1 MPKPDVALNPLVMIR
16 TFSAKLRV
24 LGRSSIGRRSLA
36 SERGDTLIEV
46 LISAVLIAGIVVA
59 TLTGLDSTNK
69 ATSLQRARSQ
79 ADALAQQ
86 DEDRLRSIPITE
98 LKKLEETAFTQTIE
112 EGGTKYKVTSSA
124 KYIVDNAAT
133 TNCATTA
140 PSAEYIQTISS
151 VTWNS
156 IGTGKPVVE
165 TGIVSPPPDT
175 SLIVQVTGPSDVAEP
190 GVEANI
196 TGPSTASALTSTNG
210 CAILAV
216 SPGEY
221 EINVHQTGYV
231 DQNWI
236 TESKNDSFYP
246 SKVYLPAVTTT
257 KEPYIFAKGA
267 RVNPLSFKYLNPTT
281 GKEEPTKALNAR
293 MENTEMTPT
302 FRLLRPESST
312 TPVETITQ
320 SEKIVYPFTAP
331 YTVYAGSCLANKP
344 PEKERVS
351 ITFAPGGEAT
361 PKLLLPSLIVDVWQ
375 NSKKEWEKEAA
386 PKKLITSK
394 PEIFLYDTDEGCES
408 KRQTPETIEKQTEKG
423 GALKYPGQ
431 PWGTYTVCVNVPY
444 KNTKTGKTENKYF
457 EEKEQKNNNPKQAGT
472 VVNLYE
478 GGTKGE
484 KLLPEAEGS
493 EKSCP

>member
-1 MPKPDVALNPLVMIR
+1 MPKPDVVLNLLVMIR
-16 TFSAKLRV
+16 TFSAKPRV
-24 LGRSSIGRRSLA
+24 LGRSPIGRRSLA

-175 SLIVQVTGPSDVAEP
+175 SLIVQVTGPSDVAEA
-190 GVEANI
+190 GVEANV

-221 EINVHQTGYV
+221 AINVHQTGYV
-231 DQNWI
+231 DQNWFK
-236 TESKNDSFYP
+236 ESKEDSFYP
-246 SKVYLPAVTTT
+246 SKIYLPAETTT

-281 GKEEPTKALNAR
+281 GKEESTKAQNAR
-293 MENTEMTPT
+293 LENTEMTPS
-302 FRLLRPESST
+302 FRLLRPEGST
-312 TPVETITQ
+312 TYVETITQ
-320 SEKIVYPFTAP
+320 SEKIVYPFATP
-331 YTVYAGSCLANKP
+331 YTAYAGSCLANKP
-344 PEKERVS
+344 PVEKERVS

-375 NSKKEWEKEAA
+375 GSKAET
-386 PKKLITSK
+386 PKKLVTTA
-394 PEIFLYDTDEGCES
+394 PEVFLSDTDEGCENTYN
-408 KRQTPETIEKQTEKG
+408 QQETIIPINEKV

-431 PWGTYTVCVNVPY
+431 PWGTYTVCVNVAY
-444 KNTKTGKTENKYF
+444 KNLSTGKTEKKHIS
-457 EEKEQKNNNPKQAGT
+457 EEGQKNDHPEQKGT
-472 VVNLYE
+472 IVNLYE
-478 GGTKGE
+478 GGTNGTGLE
-484 KLLPEAEGS
+484 EN
-493 EKSCP
+493 SCP

>member
-1 MPKPDVALNPLVMIR
+1 MIR

-24 LGRSSIGRRSLA
+24 LGRSPIGRRSLA

-112 EGGTKYKVTSSA
+112 EGGTKYKITSSA

-175 SLIVQVTGPSDVAEP
+175 SLIVQVTGPSDVAEA

-196 TGPSTASALTSTNG
+196 TGPSNASALTSANG

-312 TPVETITQ
+312 TYVETITQ

-361 PKLLLPSLIVDVWQ
+361 PKLLLPSLIVDVWEGT
-375 NSKKEWEKEAA
+375 KTT
-386 PKKLITSK
+386 PVKLIASK
-394 PEIFLYDTDEGCES
+394 PEVFLSDTDEGCES
-408 KRQTPETIEKQTEKG
+408 TYHEPETIEKQTEKN

-444 KNTKTGKTENKYF
+444 KNTKTSKTEHKYI
-457 EEKEQKNNNPKQAGT
+457 EATGQKNNNPKKEGT

-478 GGTKGE
+478 GGSKGE
-484 KLLPEAEGS
+484 GLLPAAEGL

>member
-1 MPKPDVALNPLVMIR
+1 MPKPDVVLNPLVMIR

-24 LGRSSIGRRSLA
+24 LGRSPIGRRSLV

-46 LISAVLIAGIVVA
+46 LISAVLIAGIIIA

-69 ATSLQRARSQ
+69 ATALQRARSQ

-86 DEDRLRSIPITE
+86 DEDRLRSLPIAE
-98 LKKLEETAFTQTIE
+98 LKKLEEKPFPQTIT
-112 EGGTKYKVTSSA
+112 EGGTKYEVTSSA

-151 VTWNS
+151 VTWHS

-175 SLIVQVTGPSDVAEP
+175 SLIVQVTGPSGVAEA
-190 GVEANI
+190 GVEANV
-196 TGPSTASALTSTNG
+196 TGPSTASALTSANG

-221 EINVHQTGYV
+221 AINVHQTGYV

-236 TESKNDSFYP
+236 TESKNDPFYP
-246 SKVYLPAVTTT
+246 SKIYLPAETTT
-257 KEPYIFAKGA
+257 KEQYIFAKGA
-267 RVNPLSFKYLNPTT
+267 RLNPLSFEYLNPTT
-281 GKEEPTKALNAR
+281 GKEESTKALNAR
-293 MENTEMTPT
+293 LENTEMAPT
-302 FRLLRPESST
+302 FRLLLPEGSSKYE
-312 TPVETITQ
+312 PTIQT
-320 SEKIVYPFTAP
+320 EKIIYPFKDAYTA
-331 YTVYAGSCLANKP
+331 YAGTCLANRP
-344 PEKERVS
+344 PSEKERVS
-351 ITFAPGGEAT
+351 ITFAEGGEPT
-361 PKLLLPSLIVDVWQ
+361 TKVLLPSLIVDVWEGT
-375 NSKKEWEKEAA
+375 KTT
-386 PKKLITSK
+386 PGKLIANK
-394 PEIFLYDTDEGCES
+394 PEVFLSDTDEGCES
-408 KRQTPETIEKQTEKG
+408 AYHEPETIIPTNAKI

-444 KNTKTGKTENKYF
+444 KNTKTGKTEKKYV
-457 EEKEQKNNNPKQAGT
+457 EATGQKNNNPKQEGT

-478 GGTKGE
+478 GGTTGE
-484 KLLPEAEGS
+484 KLQPAAEGS

>member
-1 MPKPDVALNPLVMIR
+1 MPKTDVVLNPLVMIR
-16 TFSAKLRV
+16 TFSARFRAM
-24 LGRSSIGRRSLA
+24 GRSSIGPRSLA

-46 LISAVLIAGIVVA
+46 LISAVLIAGIIVA

-86 DEDRLRSIPITE
+86 DEDRLRSIPIAE
-98 LKKLEETAFTQTIE
+98 LKKLEEAPKTLPIT
-112 EGGTKYKVTSSA
+112 EGGTKYEVTSSA

-156 IGTGKPVVE
+156 IGIGKPVVE

-175 SLIVQVTGPSDVAEP
+175 SLIVQVTGPSDVAEA
-190 GVEANI
+190 GVEATV
-196 TGPSTASALTSTNG
+196 TGPSNASALTSANG

-221 EINVHQTGYV
+221 AINVHQTGYV

-236 TESKNDSFYP
+236 TESKNDPFYP
-246 SKVYLPAVTTT
+246 STIYLPAETTT
-257 KEPYIFAKGA
+257 KEQYIFAKGA

-293 MENTEMTPT
+293 LENTEMTPS
-302 FRLLRPESST
+302 FRLLRPEGST
-312 TPVETITQ
+312 TYVETITQ
-320 SEKIVYPFTAP
+320 SEKIVYPFATP
-331 YTVYAGSCLANKP
+331 YTAYAGSCLANKP

-351 ITFAPGGEAT
+351 ITFTPGGEVT
-361 PKLLLPSLIVDVWQ
+361 QKLLLPSLVVDVWQ
-375 NSKKEWEKEAA
+375 GSKAET
-386 PKKLITSK
+386 PKKLVTTA
-394 PEIFLYDTDEGCES
+394 PEVFLSDTDEGCENTYH
-408 KRQTPETIEKQTEKG
+408 QQETVAPTEKN

-431 PWGTYTVCVNVPY
+431 PWGTYTVCVNVAY
-444 KNTKTGKTENKYF
+444 KNLSTGKTEKKHIS
-457 EEKEQKNNNPKQAGT
+457 EEGQKNDHPEQKGT

-478 GGTKGE
+478 GGTNGTGLE
-484 KLLPEAEGS
+484 EN
-493 EKSCP
+493 SCP